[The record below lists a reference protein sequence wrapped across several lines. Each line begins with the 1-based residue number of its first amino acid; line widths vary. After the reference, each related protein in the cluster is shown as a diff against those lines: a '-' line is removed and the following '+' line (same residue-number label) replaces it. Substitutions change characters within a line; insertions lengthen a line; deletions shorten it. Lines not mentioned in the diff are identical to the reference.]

1 MVHSQIFS
9 SELQCAQKICLRSR
23 SEEKFGAP
31 LALNFSKA
39 LRSRSRSLRN
49 EHRSIVHS
57 FSKNFLHL
65 KKIKYE
71 FLLHFW
77 LQSKISIKVEKSMR
91 IKEIFG
97 NDLMKY
103 KFSKNCMILSAK
115 ICSRTNQILDTLS
128 LALIPELLSAACARA
143 QAK

>member
-1 MVHSQIFS
+1 
-9 SELQCAQKICLRSR
+9 
-23 SEEKFGAP
+23 
-31 LALNFSKA
+31 
-39 LRSRSRSLRN
+39 
-49 EHRSIVHS
+49 
-57 FSKNFLHL
+57 
-65 KKIKYE
+65 
-71 FLLHFW
+71 
-77 LQSKISIKVEKSMR
+77 MR

-143 QAK
+143 